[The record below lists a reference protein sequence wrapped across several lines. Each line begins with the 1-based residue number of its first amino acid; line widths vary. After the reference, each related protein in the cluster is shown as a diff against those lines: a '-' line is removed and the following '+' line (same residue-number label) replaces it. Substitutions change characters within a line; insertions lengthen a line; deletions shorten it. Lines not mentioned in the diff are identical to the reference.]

1 MIRRLISAGLSISML
16 FGAMAVTGC
25 SKKTQKGGK
34 KIAGDSSWY
43 DAQTTEIDDIYK
55 DKKVYSHN
63 RKIIGS
69 YHDGVLIRDSG
80 YFKDPMDLDWGQS
93 GSSDEQ
99 FDDLLYYDADGE
111 LLHSFDLTKIVS
123 ENNSQYIEE
132 IIISEGKILLY
143 REDYDN
149 SHDGERSYYLTDL
162 DMETGEIGSFEKLP
176 FTSKD
181 VSGSREGV
189 WINGDYIV
197 LGYHD
202 NVTDKY
208 IFVIQNNGQ
217 CKIVDVSSSLPSA
230 EIFIIN
236 GCMAVSENEL
246 VFICSFGNLNFLSLN
261 LESGKVQI
269 KDEEYSWLNALTFN
283 EHISSFGGN
292 SYITDQSGI
301 KRINFETKQLEEIV
315 SFDDCNLNRNLMDE
329 LSLFSVNGDKYV
341 FAGDVSI
348 DDSRDQFS
356 YENRTGTATLI
367 TLKKAE
373 KNPNAGKVILTA
385 AFVGNAEVSY
395 SICEAIRLF
404 NDTNEDYFIRL
415 SYNYDI
421 KKNLN
426 YGDAETDD
434 EFDDIYY
441 KTAADLN
448 DLLAINMLA
457 GDGPDIIL
465 NAADIRQI
473 QTEDHLV
480 DLSSFLSG
488 KNGINTE
495 DCFSN
500 VIDAAKVN
508 GKLLYMPVSFSV
520 NGLLVNKEDVR
531 DGQTGFTYEEY
542 VKYMDEKCGGNDPM
556 VDTRLGVLCTLYSC
570 MSEPC
575 ISGNTVNFD
584 NESFRKLCEYVKN
597 TVPEKFNYNNDLDG
611 NAAYDNIGG
620 FLTRNTF
627 YAPLKTLLGYPSSDA
642 CGPYITVDTSIGIS
656 ALAPSTVVDGAWEF
670 IKTCLSNEVQE
681 VIARDYTNPM
691 NKSVF
696 DSAAKIT
703 LENYNKSEMSYGVE
717 LDDSV
722 ITSYKETL
730 MSASVVENLDPA
742 VLNVIREEMPAYFL
756 DQKTLD
762 AVLSII
768 NNRVTTIIKERGG
781 SVSNQTSG

>member
-16 FGAMAVTGC
+16 FGALAVTGC

-348 DDSRDQFS
+348 DDSQDQFS
-356 YENRTGTATLI
+356 YENRTGIATLI

-542 VKYMDEKCGGNDPM
+542 IKYMDEKCGGNDPM

-642 CGPYITVDTSIGIS
+642 CIGIS